1 MSKPSW
7 EDLDA
12 FIVPESEGG
21 FAKPALFFLTDGTT
35 RGSESSPIYVIYDD
49 LFHSADLGE
58 YDTSSSQ
65 PRLNGK
71 ETDFQ
76 GLDRG
81 DEVEVDGERFDIL
94 GPPQRDGTGWAILQL
109 ARQDAAL

>member
-1 MSKPSW
+1 MSKPHW

-12 FIVPESEGG
+12 FLVPESEGG

-35 RGSESSPIYVIYDD
+35 RGEDPNPIYAIYDD
-49 LFHSADLGE
+49 PFYSADIGE

-71 ETDFQ
+71 ESDFQ

-94 GPPQRDGTGWAILQL
+94 GPPHRDGTGWAVIML